1 MTSLH
6 TKYEDRK
13 SDRYTHKTTTP
24 SSFSQQLYQLV
35 QETGQSS
42 NSVVTEYD
50 NHLKQKRNR
59 FVPGPY

>member
-24 SSFSQQLYQLV
+24 TSFSQQLYQLV

-42 NSVVTEYD
+42 NGGVTQSD
-50 NHLKQKRNR
+50 NNLKQKHNC